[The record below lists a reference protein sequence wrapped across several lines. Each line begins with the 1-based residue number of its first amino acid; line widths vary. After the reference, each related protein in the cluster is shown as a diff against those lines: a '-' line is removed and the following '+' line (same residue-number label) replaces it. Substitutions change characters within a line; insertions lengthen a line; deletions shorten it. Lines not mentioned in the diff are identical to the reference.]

1 MKEIKAYG
9 LDLVVP
15 KNFEK
20 ITTDAFADKLKAL
33 PGFLGITD
41 YAGGQTKAALFD
53 SMSNRNKA
61 YKVLSE
67 DILCAVIPQTAH
79 ISRH

>member
-15 KNFEK
+15 KNYDK
-20 ITTDAFADKLKAL
+20 IITEEFGNKLKAL

-67 DILCAVIPQTAH
+67 DIMCAVIPETAH
-79 ISRH
+79 ISR

>member
-1 MKEIKAYG
+1 MKKIKAYG

-20 ITTDAFADKLKAL
+20 IITEEFGDKLKAL
-33 PGFLGITD
+33 PGFIGITD
-41 YAGGQTKAALFD
+41 YAGGQTKAELFD

-61 YKVLSE
+61 YKVL
-67 DILCAVIPQTAH
+67 
-79 ISRH
+79 